1 MFIGGDRWKIWMINS
16 LTAYKIYSG
25 VFSLAECLTIE
36 EIGKAN
42 KKKIGKVAEKGVGEP
57 EVTNHI
63 IRKSDIYFF
72 AENWIARR
80 IQETVIN
87 ANVAAGWNLQ
97 VSDLEPFQFAEYG
110 LGGFYEWHHDSLGG
124 PFEKKGR
131 LTGKVRKLSMSVLIN
146 DASEFDGGEFE
157 VAIGYRRNE
166 ICTEVVELKSP
177 GDVVVFPSVLD
188 HRVRPITRGVRKS
201 LGCWGAGP
209 PFT

>member
-1 MFIGGDRWKIWMINS
+1 MINS
-16 LTAYKIYSG
+16 LIAYKIYSG
-25 VFSLAECLTIE
+25 IFSLAECLTIE
-36 EIGKAN
+36 EIGKTN
-42 KKKIGKVAEKGVGEP
+42 KKIIGKVAEKGAEVP
-57 EVTNHI
+57 EVTNHV

-72 AENWIARR
+72 AEQWIARR

-97 VSDLEPFQFAEYG
+97 VSDLEPFQCAEYG

-124 PFEKKGR
+124 PFVKKGR

-157 VAIGYRRNE
+157 VAVGYRGNE
-166 ICTEVVELKSP
+166 IYTEVVELKNP
-177 GDVVVFPSVLD
+177 GDVVVFPSVLE

-201 LGCWGAGP
+201 LVCWIAGP